1 MRHPSKQAA
10 DNFCYAEVEN
20 LYDVYLKRDEYDV
33 RELTPDPFP

>member
-1 MRHPSKQAA
+1 MRAA
-10 DNFCYAEVEN
+10 IDMVIEQVEY